1 MLNYMRSP
9 APTNREAMATLQ
21 ASSIGVHPLVQAPP
35 AATLWFPGQ
44 IGIFS
49 AIVLLYT
56 MGFVWFFPKA
66 LTNFDEVSYVR
77 HAAAFAAGRV
87 TVDSVD
93 PYTGEHRSIIP
104 SSYPAATS
112 ALMVPFVWI
121 AGWRGAFLLGL
132 VAVLACTLITAKWIT
147 ESGGSPLF
155 ALIILGYVPTLIMA
169 RTAMS
174 DVPSAALVA
183 AGLWLFWRD
192 DGGPWRR
199 LAAGFIAGAS
209 LCLRE
214 PNPILFA
221 VFIAGALLRR
231 ERHLLPLLAG
241 TIVGI
246 ATRPLS
252 ALLVYGNPMY
262 TKLQYYGFT
271 GHNVSLN
278 LLLYLTA
285 LILLVPG
292 GLIFALGYRGRRWPE
307 LVSTVTVFVGMFILY
322 NYNGE
327 ASGGLKQ
334 WVLSQRFLIPLLPII
349 AFAMAHTCPRWYEA
363 AMRSLSPKRRRRWH
377 SVAKAAV
384 TSWLAAVVV
393 LGLAINWR
401 SDMWSKVHS
410 ELVDALYSNTDP
422 SLPVVADIP
431 ATDKFL
437 NELHGPRMLA
447 ELTGIH
453 ADQIRQLIDRD
464 RIVQVV
470 LFDRADSDYW
480 LSKAKQ
486 NRILLD
492 NLSTQFSCT
501 QKLKQS
507 FPGLGVLQIWNVTSR
522 P

>member
-1 MLNYMRSP
+1 MMLN
-9 APTNREAMATLQ
+9 TNVTLEN
-21 ASSIGVHPLVQAPP
+21 ASIGVHASSGAHPSSQPA
-35 AATLWFPGQ
+35 AATLWFPRQ
-44 IGIFS
+44 IRIFS
-49 AIVLLYT
+49 AIVLLYAL
-56 MGFVWFFPKA
+56 GFILFFPKA

-87 TVDSVD
+87 TVDTVD
-93 PYTGEHRSIIP
+93 PYTGEHQSILP
-104 SSYPAATS
+104 SSYPAGTS
-112 ALMVPFVWI
+112 ALMVPFIWI

-132 VAVLACTLITAKWIT
+132 VAAIACTLITAKWIT

-155 ALIILGYVPTLIMA
+155 ALIILGYIPTLVMS

-209 LCLRE
+209 LSLRE
-214 PNPILFA
+214 PNPILFS
-221 VFIAGALLRR
+221 VFFAGALLRR
-231 ERHLLPLLAG
+231 ERHLLPLIGG
-241 TIVGI
+241 TIAGVAI
-246 ATRPLS
+246 RPLS
-252 ALLVYGNPMY
+252 ALLVYGSPMY

-271 GHNVSLN
+271 GHYIQLN

-285 LILLVPG
+285 VLILVPG

-307 LVSTVTVFVGMFILY
+307 LVSTVALFVGMFILY
-322 NYNGE
+322 NYNGQ

-334 WVLSQRFLIPLLPII
+334 WVLSQRFLIPLLPIM
-349 AFAMAHTCPRWYEA
+349 AFAMAHTCPRWYAA
-363 AMRSLSPKRRRRWH
+363 AMRSISPDRRMRWH
-377 SVAKAAV
+377 SIAKVAVA
-384 TSWLAAVVV
+384 TWLVAIVL
-393 LGLAINWR
+393 LGLGVNWR
-401 SDMWSKVHS
+401 SDLWSKVNRDI
-410 ELVDALYSNTDP
+410 VDALYSNTDP
-422 SLPVVADIP
+422 SLPVVTDIP

-437 NELHGPRMLA
+437 NELHGQRMLA
-447 ELTGIH
+447 ELTGIQ
-453 ADQIRQLIDRD
+453 AGQIRQLIDRH
-464 RIVQVV
+464 RVVQVV
-470 LFDRADSDYW
+470 FFDRLDSDYW

-501 QKLKQS
+501 QKLQQN
-507 FPGLGVLQIWNVTSR
+507 FPDLGVLQIWTVTSR

>member
-1 MLNYMRSP
+1 MLSSMRTP
-9 APTNREAMATLQ
+9 APTNREAMVALDGT
-21 ASSIGVHPLVQAPP
+21 SIGVHPSLQPPP
-35 AATLWFPGQ
+35 AATLWFPQQ
-44 IGIFS
+44 IRILS
-49 AIVLLYT
+49 AIVLLYAL
-56 MGFVWFFPKA
+56 GFIWFFPKA

-77 HAAAFAAGRV
+77 HAAAFASGHVA
-87 TVDSVD
+87 VDSVD

-104 SSYPAATS
+104 SGYPAGTS
-112 ALMVPFVWI
+112 ALMVPFIWM

-132 VAVLACTLITAKWIT
+132 LAAIACPLITAKWIT

-155 ALIILGYVPTLIMA
+155 ALIILGYVPTLVMA

-183 AGLWLFWRD
+183 AGLWLFWPD
-192 DGGPWRR
+192 NAGPWRR

-209 LCLRE
+209 LSLRE

-221 VFIAGALLRR
+221 VFFAGALLRR
-231 ERHLLPLLAG
+231 ERHLLPLIAG
-241 TIVGI
+241 TIAGV

-262 TKLQYYGFT
+262 TKMQYYGFT
-271 GHNVSLN
+271 GHNVPLN

-285 LILLVPG
+285 VLILVPG

-307 LVSTVTVFVGMFILY
+307 LVSTVALFVGMFILY

-334 WVLSQRFLIPLLPII
+334 WVLTQRFLIPLLPII
-349 AFAMAHTCPRWYEA
+349 AFSMAHTCPRWYA
-363 AMRSLSPKRRRRWH
+363 AAIRRISPGRTKWH
-377 SVAKAAV
+377 SVSRAV
-384 TSWLAAVVV
+384 VTAWLVGIVV
-393 LGLAINWR
+393 LGLAVNWR
-401 SDMWSKVHS
+401 SDLWSKVNRD
-410 ELVDALYSNTDP
+410 LADALYSNTDP
-422 SLPVVADIP
+422 SLPVVTDIP

-437 NELHGPRMLA
+437 NELHGQRMLA
-447 ELTGIH
+447 ELTGIQ
-453 ADQIRQLIDRD
+453 AGQIRQLIDRH

-470 LFDRADSDYW
+470 LFDRQDSDYW
-480 LSKAKQ
+480 LSKGKE

-501 QKLKQS
+501 QKLQQS
-507 FPGLGVLQIWNVTSR
+507 FPGLGALQIWNVTSR